1 MNTAKIMLSTIALL
15 LTNLVMS
22 QVDDANFLKDYKAPD
37 FKLRQLNVDF
47 SGQGTGYENQTGI
60 NGDLRFNYQSIL
72 NNQRAQSRHNLYS
85 SNRFYYDEVK
95 DASLYTNSFTADIRN
110 RYKRR
115 NYTNEKLFYGISD
128 FSSFSIISKY
138 SSDSGY
144 VQDFVD
150 TELILNPGLSIGI
163 GRVEFV
169 NYARQ
174 SEDIN
179 RMLEKSTFSKTKLTS
194 SQKTKLANK
203 IAIIQ
208 NRRFFDSRLNRIYQI
223 ESIDSVL
230 RDMDIISN
238 YGIQY
243 FTELS
248 DAFLYSF
255 RNQRL
260 SGDRFEFILSEKI
273 RFNNE
278 NRTYAAISYEL
289 YLPSSYK
296 VQHDFEGILIG
307 SYTPKDNINP
317 DETQIYVNYAYKF
330 GFYPNTRTYLGAYIN
345 GSKNLLKTDF
355 SFNTGVELSYYISPK
370 FRVNLNG
377 RFVRNEGKTYHIYSN
392 ILYNNFTFNQSI
404 VNTYHFKIGLN
415 YALF

>member
-1 MNTAKIMLSTIALL
+1 MNTTKIVLSVIALL

-22 QVDDANFLKDYKAPD
+22 QVDDSNFLKNYKAPD

-47 SGQGTGYENQTGI
+47 SGQGTGYENQTVI
-60 NGDLRFNYQSIL
+60 KGDLRFNYQSIL
-72 NNQRAQSRHNLYS
+72 NNQRVQSRH
-85 SNRFYYDEVK
+85 
-95 DASLYTNSFTADIRN
+95 SLYNNNSFNYGEIKDQNFYTSTFITDIRN
-110 RYKRR
+110 NYKRR
-115 NYTNEKLFYGISD
+115 NYINKKLFYGMSD
-128 FSSFSIISKY
+128 RSSFSIRANY
-138 SSDSGY
+138 ENNSGY
-144 VQDFVD
+144 IQDFVD
-150 TELILNPGLSIGI
+150 TQLILNPGLSIGI

-179 RMLEKSTFSKTKLTS
+179 RMFQKSTFSKTQLTS
-194 SQKTKLANK
+194 TQKTKLANK

-208 NRRFFDSRLNRIYQI
+208 NRRFFDTRLNRIYQI

-230 RDMDIISN
+230 RDMNIVSD
-238 YGIQY
+238 YGIRY
-243 FTELS
+243 FTALS

-273 RFNNE
+273 HFNNE
-278 NRTYAAISYEL
+278 NTTYAAISYEL

-296 VQHDFEGILIG
+296 VQHDFEGALIG

-330 GFYPNTRTYLGAYIN
+330 GFYPNTRTYMGAYIK
-345 GSKNLLKTDF
+345 GSKNLLKPDF
-355 SFNTGVELSYYISPK
+355 SFSTGIDLSYYISPK
-370 FRVNLNG
+370 LRVNLNG
-377 RFVRNEGKTYHIYSN
+377 RFVMNEGSSYYSYSN
-392 ILYNNFTFNQSI
+392 ILYTDFTLSQSI
-404 VNTYHFKIGLN
+404 PSRYTFKIGLN
-415 YALF
+415 YAIF